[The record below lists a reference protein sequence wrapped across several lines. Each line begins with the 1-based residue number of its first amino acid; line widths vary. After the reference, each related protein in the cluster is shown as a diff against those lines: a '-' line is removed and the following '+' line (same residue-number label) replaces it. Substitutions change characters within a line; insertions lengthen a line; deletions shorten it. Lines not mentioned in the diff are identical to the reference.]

1 MSSERSINTNKQII
15 GLVVVVSLITQNID
29 SETVLLHFAEIF
41 PFLFKFKL
49 LTRCIIISINSM
61 H

>member
-49 LTRCIIISINSM
+49 LTELNCAV
-61 H
+61 